1 MLRVNGTGRTV
12 TVEPRTT
19 LADALRDRL
28 GLHGTHLGCEHGVCG
43 SCTVLLDGAPVRS
56 CLLFAIQ
63 CRDSE
68 VTTIEGLADG
78 DVLHPLQRA
87 VDLVSANIWKA
98 TATVRMWVPISDT
111 TWPSHSAL

>member
-43 SCTVLLDGAPVRS
+43 SCTVLLDGAPVHRPDVPGTIMEFQERFATEAACLEYLAGS
-56 CLLFAIQ
+56 CWPDGFARPA
-63 CRDSE
+63 CGRRGYSRE
-68 VTTIEGLADG
+68 R
-78 DVLHPLQRA
+78 LHSTL
-87 VDLVSANIWKA
+87 
-98 TATVRMWVPISDT
+98 TAPKQ
-111 TWPSHSAL
+111 PA